1 MFKLAMQFF
10 LYKSAL
16 RKSTG
21 KDPKESIV
29 QYINMKLQFKNELFC
44 IVRYLK
50 FSQNKKRKIYKCI
63 MRR

>member
-1 MFKLAMQFF
+1 MQFF

-21 KDPKESIV
+21 EDPIDSLE
-29 QYINMKLQFKNELFC
+29 QYLNTKLRTKTELFC
-44 IVRYLK
+44 IVRYWK
-50 FSQNKKRKIYKCI
+50 FSQNRNKRKINKCI